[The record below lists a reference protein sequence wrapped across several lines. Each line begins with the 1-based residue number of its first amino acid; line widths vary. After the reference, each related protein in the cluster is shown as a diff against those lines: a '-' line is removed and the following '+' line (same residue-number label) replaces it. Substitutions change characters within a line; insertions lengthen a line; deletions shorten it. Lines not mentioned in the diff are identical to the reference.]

1 MSTATTFD
9 VVHVDTP
16 ATPRG
21 SLFAAQVFARLAG
34 WLKPAPAR
42 TLSRAEEAAEVRQIA
57 RSVQTIDPGFAAD
70 LYAAAAR
77 HESLDD

>member
-1 MSTATTFD
+1 MNTATTFD

-21 SLFAAQVFARLAG
+21 SLFAAQVFARIAG
-34 WLKPAPAR
+34 WVQPRAPR
-42 TLSRAEEAAEVRQIA
+42 SLTRAEEAAEVRQMA
-57 RSVQTIDPGFAAD
+57 RNVQDIDPGFAAD

>member
-1 MSTATTFD
+1 MNTATTFD

-21 SLFAAQVFARLAG
+21 SLLAAQVFARLAG
-34 WLKPAPAR
+34 WLKPAAPRAL
-42 TLSRAEEAAEVRQIA
+42 TRAEEAAEVRAMA
-57 RSVQTIDPGFAAD
+57 RNWQGSDPGFAAD

-77 HESLDD
+77 HESQDD